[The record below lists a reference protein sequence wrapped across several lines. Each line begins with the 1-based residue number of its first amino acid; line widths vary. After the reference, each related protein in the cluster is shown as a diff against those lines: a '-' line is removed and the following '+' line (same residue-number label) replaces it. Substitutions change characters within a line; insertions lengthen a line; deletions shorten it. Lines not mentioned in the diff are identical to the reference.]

1 MRRPG
6 AANADW
12 TRTTVAI
19 YSYGYSVVKFGSR
32 RHGDR
37 NSGTH
42 YLRSGARWLC
52 YFAGVCGRQ
61 GRAGDDPAFGQPGRR
76 AGHDPA
82 RADQQGPAAP
92 VRGPEPGLR
101 LSARFLGDRAIHRSE
116 TWHDDIENERR
127 FQRLLLDPA
136 RTAERTRRSVSGSR
150 PARNDTI
157 ELGARSPRQL
167 RMGDRRAD
175 ILRNQANVVKLR
187 R

>member
-12 TRTTVAI
+12 TRTTVPI
-19 YSYGYSVVKFGSR
+19 YSYGYSVAKFGSR

-52 YFAGVCGRQ
+52 HFAGVCGRQ
-61 GRAGDDPAFGQPGRR
+61 GGTGDDPAFGQPGRR

-82 RADQQGPAAP
+82 RADQRGAADP
-92 VRGPEPGLR
+92 LRRPEPALR
-101 LSARFLGDRAIHRSE
+101 LSARFLGDRTIHRSE

-127 FQRLLLDPA
+127 LQRLLLDPA
-136 RTAERTRRSVSGSR
+136 RTAERARRSVDGSSPEGGDTVELAVR
-150 PARNDTI
+150 RAR
-157 ELGARSPRQL
+157 RF
-167 RMGDRRAD
+167 RMGDRRAR
-175 ILRNQANVVKLR
+175 ILRN
-187 R
+187 